1 MKKIVLIIAVTIISF
16 SCFAINTLAE
26 EDDFTSKKPMTEE
39 EVYKTMG
46 YSKDI
51 SKIINIF
58 EEKFDTKIML
68 PKEMPFEVR
77 NKFAKI
83 DEQNN
88 LDIHYKGKYKKD
100 NFQFIVNPESP
111 RDVESNY
118 KLKSGEDV
126 YIEKIKSEISS
137 PIIELVYKQ
146 EKLEYILYLRANG
159 KYDKESL
166 INIAESLE

>member
-1 MKKIVLIIAVTIISF
+1 
-16 SCFAINTLAE
+16 
-26 EDDFTSKKPMTEE
+26 MTEE

-68 PKEMPFEVR
+68 PKEMPFEVK

-88 LDIHYKGKYKKD
+88 LDIHYKGKYKK
-100 NFQFIVNPESP
+100 
-111 RDVESNY
+111 
-118 KLKSGEDV
+118 
-126 YIEKIKSEISS
+126 KIIFN
-137 PIIELVYKQ
+137 L
-146 EKLEYILYLRANG
+146 
-159 KYDKESL
+159 SL
-166 INIAESLE
+166 IRNHRGM

>member
-1 MKKIVLIIAVTIISF
+1 MKKILLIIAVTIISF
-16 SCFAINTLAE
+16 SCFTINTLAE

-39 EVYKTMG
+39 EVYRAMG

-58 EEKFDTKIML
+58 EEKFETKIML
-68 PKEMPFEVR
+68 PKEMPFEVK

-88 LDIHYKGKYKKD
+88 LDIRYKGKDKKD
-100 NFQFIVNPESP
+100 NFQFRINPEVP
-111 RDVESNY
+111 RDVKNNY
-118 KLKSGEDV
+118 KLKNGQEV
-126 YIEKIKSEISS
+126 YVENIKYGVSS

-159 KYDKESL
+159 KYDKKSL
-166 INIAESLE
+166 IRIAESLE